1 MAPHLPKIESCTSSA
16 LMMRWSRKRA
26 LPAGLKLDLS
36 SVWNEDTLN
45 ISPAGDLRY
54 SISRS
59 KVIAEGQ
66 ENPQHI

>member
-1 MAPHLPKIESCTSSA
+1 
-16 LMMRWSRKRA
+16 MMRWSRKRA